1 MKKLLSAVL
10 ILTVAAS
17 CSSKKPKKEV
27 QDVDNSKTISRDF
40 EVRDASSTTRPGWVE
55 DAEIWTEQE
64 GMDTKKYRY
73 FAYETE
79 PKVNREIACN
89 LAKANVR
96 VDIASEITTFIQKSL
111 ASSTEGAAAIDA
123 NNPKTQAMREFVS
136 NTMAEKVQSLINGA
150 AVIKT
155 YWEKRQ
161 YMQSLGAKKDYIG
174 FTCASLIRM
183 EATRLQAAVD
193 KASEDIVSKVD
204 DPETKENVKKALDK
218 IDEDFVKAR
227 QGKI

>member
-1 MKKLLSAVL
+1 MLKLSSMLLVLVVVTSA
-10 ILTVAAS
+10 
-17 CSSKKPKKEV
+17 CSSKPKKEV
-27 QDVDNSKTISRDF
+27 VDVDNSATIKRDF
-40 EVRDASSTTRPGWVE
+40 EVRDASSTSRPGWVE
-55 DAEIWTEQE
+55 DAEIWVEQE
-64 GMDTKKYRY
+64 KMDTTKYRY
-73 FAYETE
+73 FAFETE

-111 ASSTEGAAAIDA
+111 AASTEGQAAIDA
-123 NNPKTQAMREFVS
+123 NNPKTLPMREYVS

-155 YWEKRQ
+155 YWEKRNYLQ
-161 YMQSLGAKKDYIG
+161 TLGAKKDYIG
-174 FTCASLIRM
+174 FTCASLVRM
-183 EATRLQAAVD
+183 ENSRLKAAID
-193 KASEDIVSKVD
+193 KASEDLVTKTD
-204 DPETKENVKKALDK
+204 DPETKENVKKALEN

>member
-1 MKKLLSAVL
+1 MQKLLLATLALSIAV
-10 ILTVAAS
+10 S

-27 QDVDNSKTISRDF
+27 KDVDNSQTISRDF
-40 EVRDASSTTRPGWVE
+40 EVRDASSTTRPGWIE
-55 DAEIWTEQE
+55 DAEVWTEQE
-64 GMDTKKYRY
+64 NMDVKKYRY
-73 FAYETE
+73 FSFETE

-89 LAKANVR
+89 LAKANIR
-96 VDIASEITTFIQKSL
+96 VDIASEITTFIQKGL

-123 NNPKTQAMREFVS
+123 NNPKTTAMREFVS

-161 YMQSLGAKKDYIG
+161 YLQKMGAKKDHIG

-183 EATRLQAAVD
+183 EASRLQAAVD
-193 KASEDIVSKVD
+193 KASEDIVAKVD
-204 DPETKENVKKALDK
+204 DPETKENVKKALEK
-218 IDEDFVKAR
+218 IEEDFVKAR
-227 QGKI
+227 KGEM

>member
-1 MKKLLSAVL
+1 MKKLLSVAL
-10 ILTVAAS
+10 ILTIAASS
-17 CSSKKPKKEV
+17 CSSKKKKEV
-27 QDVDNSKTISRDF
+27 KDVDNSQTIARDF
-40 EVRDASSTTRPGWVE
+40 EVRDASSTTRPGWIE
-55 DAEIWTEQE
+55 DAEVWTEQE
-64 GMDTKKYRY
+64 NMDVKKYRY
-73 FAYETE
+73 FSYETE

-96 VDIASEITTFIQKSL
+96 VDIASEITTFIQKGL
-111 ASSTEGAAAIDA
+111 AQSTEGAAAIDA

-161 YMQSLGAKKDYIG
+161 YLQKMGSKKDYIG

-183 EATRLQAAVD
+183 ETSRLQAAVD
-193 KASEDIVSKVD
+193 KASEDIVAKVD
-204 DPETKENVKKALDK
+204 DPATKENVKKALEK
-218 IDEDFVKAR
+218 IEDDFVKAR
-227 QGKI
+227 KGEI

>member
-1 MKKLLSAVL
+1 MKMLLSIVMV
-10 ILTVAAS
+10 LTVASS

-27 QDVDNSKTISRDF
+27 ADVDNSQTIKRDY
-40 EVRDASSTTRPGWVE
+40 EVRDASSTSRPGWVE
-55 DAEIWTEQE
+55 DAQIWTEQE
-64 GMDTKKYRY
+64 NMDVAKYRY

-123 NNPKTQAMREFVS
+123 NNPKTTAMREFVS

-161 YMQSLGAKKDYIG
+161 YMQKMGAKRDYIG

-183 EATRLQAAVD
+183 ETTRLQGAID
-193 KASEDIVSKVD
+193 KASEDIVAKVD
-204 DPETKENVKKALDK
+204 DPETKENVKKALEK

-227 QGKI
+227 KGEI